1 MAEQDRR
8 ERGEAEP
15 RDGPVDRVRGRRSE
29 SADEART
36 AALRKRSLDAQD
48 ADWTDRRG
56 YRDAENESADE
67 DSDCGG

>member
-1 MAEQDRR
+1 MAEQHRR

-29 SADEART
+29 SADEAGAPT
-36 AALRKRSLDAQD
+36 LRKRSLDAQD